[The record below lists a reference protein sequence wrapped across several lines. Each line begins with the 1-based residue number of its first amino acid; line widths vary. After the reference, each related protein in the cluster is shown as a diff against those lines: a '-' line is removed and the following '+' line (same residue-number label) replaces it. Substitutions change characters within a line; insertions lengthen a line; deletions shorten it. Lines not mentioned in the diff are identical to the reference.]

1 MDLTERCL
9 RSEAMYDGCLL
20 HVRRDEIFLPD
31 GKTGVREYL
40 RHGGAVCVVPLTDDG
55 QVVMERQ
62 YRYAVGQILVEIPA
76 GKLDA
81 PDEDPLEA
89 ARRELREETGA
100 EAREW
105 IALGAILP
113 AAAYSSEVIH
123 LYAAKGLKFG
133 EQDMD
138 PGEFLEVFTAPLEEL
153 AEAALLGKI
162 PDAKTQIALLRA
174 YLMKQRGLL

>member
-1 MDLTERCL
+1 M
-9 RSEAMYDGCLL
+9 
-20 HVRRDEIFLPD
+20 
-31 GKTGVREYL
+31 REYL

-89 ARRELREETGA
+89 AGGSFREETGA

-105 IALGAILP
+105 IALGAILRRQP
-113 AAAYSSEVIH
+113 TARRSSIS
-123 LYAAKGLKFG
+123 
-133 EQDMD
+133 
-138 PGEFLEVFTAPLEEL
+138 T
-153 AEAALLGKI
+153 
-162 PDAKTQIALLRA
+162 RR
-174 YLMKQRGLL
+174 RG